1 MRRADI
7 AKVEVRLTF
16 APGLERAVGIL
27 AASGGRIYFEYDPT
41 FLAQPLW
48 LSPFKLPPQ
57 GGLLE
62 HRDRDFGP
70 LPGVFDDSLPDGWGL
85 LLMDRFFRQQ
95 GIPPAEIG
103 PLERLAFLGSRTLG
117 ALTYH
122 PPSESAD
129 GRAPK
134 IDLQEMAAA
143 AAEVL
148 RGDAGDVLPQLLR
161 AGGSPGGARPKVL
174 VGVRGEEL
182 LSGEGDLP
190 EGFEAFI
197 VKFPAEAEDRDA
209 GRIEE
214 AYARMAR
221 EAGID
226 MPPTRLFETRGGGP
240 YFGVRRFDRQEGR
253 RFHVHT
259 FGNLI
264 HANFRLPSC
273 DYQQLFEVT
282 RLLTR
287 RHADLLQQFRR
298 MVFNVLSHNR
308 DDHAK
313 NFAFRMND
321 RGEWGLSPAY
331 DLVYSQGPGGEHTTT
346 IAGEGKA
353 PHRRHL
359 IAAAADAGIDAA
371 EAEKAIEAVSAA
383 VSSWSTHAK
392 DLEIGEKRRRQIQRA
407 ISSCLARLT

>member
-1 MRRADI
+1 MRRPEI

-16 APGLERAVGIL
+16 GPAQERAVGTL
-27 AASGGRIYFEYDPT
+27 AASGGKIYFEYDPA
-41 FLAQPLW
+41 FLAAPLW

-57 GGLLE
+57 AGLLE

-85 LLMDRFFRQQ
+85 LLMDRFFRQR
-95 GIPPAEIG
+95 GIRPAEIG

-122 PPSESAD
+122 PPSESVE
-129 GRAPK
+129 RQAPE
-134 IDLQEMAAA
+134 IDLQELAAA

-148 RGDAGDVLPQLLR
+148 RGDAGEVLPQLLR

-174 VGVRGEEL
+174 VGVRGDEL
-182 LSGEGDLP
+182 LSGEGELP
-190 EGFEAFI
+190 AGFEAFI
-197 VKFPAEAEDRDA
+197 VKFPAEPKDRDA
-209 GRIEE
+209 GRVEE

-221 EAGID
+221 DAGID
-226 MPPTRLFETRGGGP
+226 MPPTRLFATSEGGP
-240 YFGVRRFDRQEGR
+240 YFGVKRFDREEGR
-253 RFHVHT
+253 RFHIHT

-273 DYQQLFEVT
+273 DYQQLFELT

-287 RHADLLQQFRR
+287 RHNDLAQQFRR

-331 DLVYSQGPGGEHTTT
+331 DLVYAEGPGGEHTTT

-353 PHRRHL
+353 PTRRHL
-359 IAAAADAGIDAA
+359 LAAAAGAGIGAA
-371 EAEKAIEAVSAA
+371 EAGEVIDAVGSAVASWTEK
-383 VSSWSTHAK
+383 AK
-392 DLEIGEKRRRQIQRA
+392 DLGVGQARSRQIERA
-407 ISSCLARLT
+407 ISSCLARLS